1 MSKYWDEFTTLS
13 RYAPNE
19 VDTEDKK
26 KERFLNGLHDELQCT
41 LVVIPFQDMESL
53 ADAAIMMEHKR
64 QNAFDNRKRKMI
76 QQGGPSTFRPRGTP
90 YARPPPRAPAYAPR
104 PNYQFAPR
112 PNYSNNRAPYA
123 SRPRGGSTGNNFN
136 RAAPSA
142 PKPTGGC
149 FTCGKPGHYSR
160 DCPTKNPVPADRKS
174 VV

>member
-1 MSKYWDEFTTLS
+1 MKFTTLS

-76 QQGGPSTFRPRGTP
+76 QQGGPSTFRPRSTP

-104 PNYQFAPR
+104 PNFQYAPR
-112 PNYSNNRAPYA
+112 PNYPNNRAPYA
-123 SRPRGGSTGNNFN
+123 PRPRGGSTG
-136 RAAPSA
+136 
-142 PKPTGGC
+142 
-149 FTCGKPGHYSR
+149 
-160 DCPTKNPVPADRKS
+160 
-174 VV
+174 